1 MDIYKQIEAEVLLRN
16 NSPIADFENLSP
28 TNFHYILYDTYN
40 ENSPVHFHKHIEN
53 QTLDKVPLFRVV
65 EDFIRIIEREKFIKL
80 TPLGA
85 LPKKVMVELYDK
97 KYIYDELIE
106 IGITKLWKEQDC
118 IAILSTKIVTEIAG
132 ITKRING
139 KMTLTKKGTTFLK
152 LENRQAFF
160 ELFITTFADKF
171 NWSFNDGYP
180 EKPIGQIGWT
190 FTVYLLEKYGK
201 HFQSESFY
209 AEKYLKAL
217 PDFLNEF
224 ETNGYRPQNELFA
237 SCYGVRTFQRFL
249 EWFGLVETDREIR
262 KKWNE
267 DLKIK
272 ATDILT
278 KIFRIDTD

>member
-1 MDIYKQIEAEVLLRN
+1 MDIHKQIETEVLLRN
-16 NSPIADFENLSP
+16 SSPIADFENLSP

-40 ENSPVHFHKHIEN
+40 ENSPVHFQKHIDKE
-53 QTLDKVPLFRVV
+53 TLDKVSLFRVA

-106 IGITKLWKEQDC
+106 SGITKLWKEQDC
-118 IAILSTKIVTEIAG
+118 LAILSTKIVTEIAG
-132 ITKRING
+132 VTKKVNG
-139 KMTLTKKGTTFLK
+139 KMTLTKKGTTFLN
-152 LENRQAFF
+152 LENRQDFF
-160 ELFITTFADKF
+160 ELFISTFADKF
-171 NWSFNDGYP
+171 NWGFNDNYP

-190 FTVYLLEKYGK
+190 FTLYLLEKYGK
-201 HFQSESFY
+201 EFQSESFY

-224 ETNGYRPQNELFA
+224 ETDGFIPQKEQFA
-237 SCYGVRTFQRFL
+237 NCYGVRTFERFL
-249 EWFGLVETDREIR
+249 EWFALVETDRKNN

-267 DLKIK
+267 ELNIK
-272 ATDILT
+272 ATEILT
-278 KIFRIDTD
+278 KIFNIDT

>member
-132 ITKRING
+132 ITKKING

-190 FTVYLLEKYGK
+190 FTVYLLKKYGK

-217 PDFLNEF
+217 PEFLNEF

>member
-28 TNFHYILYDTYN
+28 TNFHYILYNTYN
-40 ENSPVHFHKHIEN
+40 ENSPVHFHKHIDNE
-53 QTLDKVPLFRVV
+53 TLDKVLLFRVV

-132 ITKRING
+132 ITKKING

-201 HFQSESFY
+201 NFQSESFY

-267 DLKIK
+267 DFEIK

>member
-40 ENSPVHFHKHIEN
+40 ENSPVHFHKHIDNE
-53 QTLDKVPLFRVV
+53 TLDKVSLFRVV

-132 ITKRING
+132 ITKRRNG
-139 KMTLTKKGTTFLK
+139 KMTLTNKGTTFLK

-190 FTVYLLEKYGK
+190 FTIYLLEKYGK

-249 EWFGLVETDREIR
+249 EWFGIVETDREIR
-262 KKWNE
+262 KMSHEK
-267 DLKIK
+267 LKIK

>member
-1 MDIYKQIEAEVLLRN
+1 MDIYKQIETEVLLRN
-16 NSPIADFENLSP
+16 SSPIKDFENLSP

-53 QTLDKVPLFRVV
+53 ETLDKVFLFRVA

-106 IGITKLWKEQDC
+106 SGITKLWKEQDC

-132 ITKRING
+132 ITKKANG
-139 KMTLTKKGTTFLK
+139 KMTLTKKGTTFLN

-171 NWSFNDGYP
+171 NWGFNDGYP

-190 FTVYLLEKYGK
+190 FTIFLLGK
-201 HFQSESFY
+201 FGKQYRLDSFY
-209 AEKYLKAL
+209 AEKYSKAL

-224 ETNGYRPQNELFA
+224 ENSILRTKTEQFT
-237 SCYGVRTFQRFL
+237 SCYRVRSFERFL
-249 EWFGLVETDREIR
+249 EWFGLVEIQKEEKTYADKEA
-262 KKWNE
+262 
-267 DLKIK
+267 KIK
-272 ATDILT
+272 SSEILT
-278 KIFRIDTD
+278 KVFNIDF

>member
-28 TNFHYILYDTYN
+28 TNFHHILYDTYN
-40 ENSPVHFHKHIEN
+40 ENSPVHFQRHIEN
-53 QTLDKVPLFRVV
+53 EILDKVSLFRVA
-65 EDFIRIIEREKFIKL
+65 EDFISIIDREKFIKL

-85 LPKKVMVELYDK
+85 LPKKIMVELYDK

-106 IGITKLWKEQDC
+106 SGITQLWKEQDC

-132 ITKRING
+132 IIKKANG
-139 KMTLTKKGTTFLK
+139 RMTLTKKGTAFLK
-152 LENRQAFF
+152 LKNRQEFF
-160 ELFITTFADKF
+160 ELFISTFADKF
-171 NWSFNDGYP
+171 NWGFNDGYP

-190 FTVYLLEKYGK
+190 FTIYLLEKYGK
-201 HFQSESFY
+201 EFQRESFY

-224 ETNGYRPQNELFA
+224 ETDDFRSQKEQFVN
-237 SCYGVRTFQRFL
+237 CYGVRTFQRFL
-249 EWFGLVETDREIR
+249 EWFGLVETDKKIG

-267 DLKIK
+267 DSNIK
-272 ATDILT
+272 ATEILIRVF
-278 KIFRIDTD
+278 KIDSD